1 MSKVTKIVLITAG
14 SLMALGIVLSII
26 GFAVFRRSVA
36 ASTNSGDAYE
46 YKEEYIDEKFTNLD
60 LMEVSHNIVFRPSED
75 GKVKIAYYDK
85 SNYNHDI
92 KVTNGTLQISVRTY
106 EAGAPWW
113 SRFTFHI
120 DLDGFGTSNEDPT
133 TTIYLPE
140 DSYGSL
146 KINTTSGDIQI
157 PEKYAFDGVKF
168 NTVSG
173 DVEALCSMTGSI
185 EADTTSG
192 EVTFK
197 NLNATDLDIDTISGN
212 IVVSDSTVSGITSIS
227 ATSGEISLTKL
238 KTTDLKTN
246 TVSGDVRLE
255 DLDTKTAN
263 IDTTSGDVSGN
274 ILGDHEYDVDTT
286 SGEVELPSNI
296 KGMDLIEI
304 DTTSGDVNLR

>member
-26 GFAVFRRSVA
+26 GFVVMRKSVKA
-36 ASTNSGDAYE
+36 ATSEPVYE
-46 YKEEYIDEKFTNLD
+46 YKEEYVEETFKNLD
-60 LMEVSHNIVFRPSED
+60 LSEVSHNIVFRPSED
-75 GKVKIAYYDK
+75 GKVKITYFDK
-85 SNYNHDI
+85 DNYNHKIEVAND
-92 KVTNGTLQISVRTY
+92 TLTLTVKTY
-106 EAGAPWW
+106 DDNSPWW
-113 SRFTFHI
+113 SRFTWHI
-120 DLDGFGTSNEDPT
+120 DLDGIGSTTQDYT

-146 KINTTSGDIQI
+146 RINTTSGDVQI